1 MAYPPLL
8 TLPISLPEKYLS
20 ELLAERHKLS
30 PFVPVIP
37 HTYRLLNQGEFDIST
52 TPYLERPS
60 ERSEG
65 TGEDKYRWEIAMV
78 HTQYLPFLSLSWN
91 SWAWYRL
98 SFLAPI
104 CAAPSEFPLA
114 TRWHHRKQWKA
125 LEHKVT
131 VEVRMLIDMCCESQF
146 IWRLYLDEDIS
157 TTRAESAGK
166 YGRVRADRH
175 TGQE

>member
-60 ERSEG
+60 ERS
-65 TGEDKYRWEIAMV
+65 
-78 HTQYLPFLSLSWN
+78 
-91 SWAWYRL
+91 L

-146 IWRLYLDEDIS
+146 IWRLYLDEDVFGLIPN
-157 TTRAESAGK
+157 RAFDNAENCFGTAIFLSA
-166 YGRVRADRH
+166 
-175 TGQE
+175 TG